1 MPAYEMAAVQVHE
14 YNVKMTCE
22 GCSGAVERV
31 LGKLRDKGVQDFTI
45 SLPDQKVEVKTS
57 LSSEEILET
66 IKKTGKEVKYLS
78 SHI

>member
-1 MPAYEMAAVQVHE
+1 MAAVQVHE

-31 LGKLRDKGVQDFTI
+31 LGKLKDKGVQDFSI
-45 SLPDQKVEVKTS
+45 SLPEQKVQVKTS

-66 IKKTGKEVKYLS
+66 IKKTGKEVKYIA
-78 SHI
+78 SHN